1 MKPELLAS
9 ILASTYKKEILLIL
23 GDGHLE
29 TPKGILKK
37 LQEKGLKSANK
48 QNVSSNLKW
57 LRLHGLIKI
66 EVDRRKGKLYKITEK
81 GKEYVR
87 KIKE

>member
-1 MKPELLAS
+1 MKAEVLAS

-29 TPKGILKK
+29 TPKRILKK

-48 QNVSSNLKW
+48 QNVSLNLTW

-66 EVDRRKGKLYKITEK
+66 EVDRPKGKLYKITEE